1 MRKAIIYV
9 RVSTDEQSEKGY
21 SLAHQ
26 EERLRNYCK
35 LQNIEVVGF
44 YKEDHSAKTFDRPA
58 FTQLLS
64 YLKKNKQAVDLLL
77 FLKWDRFSRNAG
89 DAYGMINQLNRLGV
103 EPQAMEQPLDLNVPE
118 NKIMLAFYLAA
129 PEVENDRRSLNV
141 IAGTRRAMKEGRHCT
156 WAPIGYKNI
165 RTEDNRPII
174 VPGNDALL
182 VRWLFEEVAKQEN
195 NVMDIWREASKK
207 GLRVSKSNVF
217 LMLRNPIYMGKIKIG
232 AYKDEPATV
241 VKGIHEAII
250 SEGLFYIV
258 QEILDGRRP
267 SHPSIHAG
275 KEELPL
281 RGFLKCPKCGTKLTG
296 SASKGRSSRYFY
308 YHCTSKCGV
317 RHKAEVLNKEFLKEL
332 KKITPDEQDILLFET
347 IATDY
352 YKKAGSVKSVNVKEI
367 DDAIRKHRVR
377 IQNALR
383 RMSDEE
389 ISPAE
394 YRDIKN
400 MYEPEIEK
408 LLQKK
413 QDVSKTD
420 DNLMQYITTVTQG
433 LRNLP
438 KYYQTATLATKQR
451 IIGSM
456 YPEMLIFENNAYR
469 TSTINEAVRLICK
482 PDKVLKEYKKGMALK
497 NESHSNCVVRLGFE
511 PRQTESE
518 SVVLPLH
525 NRTIC
530 VRGCKCMNCVLLNQK
545 SISDFVERHILMY

>member
-21 SLAHQ
+21 SLGHQ

-35 LQNIEVVGF
+35 LQNIEVVSF
-44 YKEDHSAKTFDRPA
+44 YKEDHSAKTFERPA

-64 YLKKNKQAVDLLL
+64 FIKKHKNTVDLLL

-103 EPQAMEQPLDLNVPE
+103 EPQAIEQPLDLNIPE

-141 IAGTRRAMKEGRHCT
+141 IAGTRRAMKEGRYCT

-165 RTEDNRPII
+165 RTEENRPII
-174 VPGNDALL
+174 VPADDALL

-217 LMLRNPIYMGKIKIG
+217 LMLRNPIYMGKINIS
-232 AYKDEPATV
+232 AYKDEPATQ
-241 VKGIHEAII
+241 VKGIHQPIV
-250 SEGLFYIV
+250 SEGLFYVV
-258 QEILDGRRP
+258 QDILDGRKP
-267 SHPSIHAG
+267 NHPSVHTG
-275 KEELPL
+275 KDELPL
-281 RGFLKCPKCGTKLTG
+281 RGFLKCHKCGNKLTG

-308 YHCTSKCGV
+308 YHCTSKCGE
-317 RHKAEVLNKEFLKEL
+317 RYKAELLNKEFLKEL
-332 KKITPDEQDILLFET
+332 KKVTPDEEDILLFET
-347 IATDY
+347 IASDY
-352 YKKAGSVKSVNVKEI
+352 YKKAGNAKSVNVKEV
-367 DDAIRKHRVR
+367 DDVIEKHRTR
-377 IQNALR
+377 ITNALR

-408 LLQKK
+408 LLKK
-413 QDVSKTD
+413 RQDVSSVD
-420 DNLMQYITTVTQG
+420 ENLIAYITTVTQG

-438 KYYQTATLATKQR
+438 KYYQTASLTTKQR

-456 YPEMLIFENNAYR
+456 YPEMLIFENGAYR
-469 TSTINEAVRLICK
+469 TARINEAVRLICK
-482 PDKVLKEYKKGMALK
+482 PDKALKEHKKGMALK
-497 NESHSNCVVRLGFE
+497 NESHSNWVVRPGFE
-511 PRQTESE
+511 PRQTVPKT
-518 SVVLPLH
+518 VVLPLH
-525 NRTIC
+525 HRTNVPPKGSAN
-530 VRGCKCMNCVLLNQK
+530 VRTFLKNPKYLGNWLKT
-545 SISDFVERHILMY
+545 